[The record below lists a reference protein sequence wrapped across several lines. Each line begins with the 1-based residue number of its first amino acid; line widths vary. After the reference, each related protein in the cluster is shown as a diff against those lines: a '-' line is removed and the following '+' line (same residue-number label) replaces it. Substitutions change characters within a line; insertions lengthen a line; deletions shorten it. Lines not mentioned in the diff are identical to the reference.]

1 MKIERG
7 NESNLRY
14 DKRMVPAN
22 ADATDSSMPLK
33 YRGIEREYDGRTC
46 AVREHAEFTIMTNE
60 IQLKVTQIGFLE
72 LGILFWA
79 KQLRN
84 SINEKQK
91 QRRKKFR
98 RQNFQLKPE
107 RNQQNENFSS
117 TIFCRVIIYVRV
129 HTVVPSML
137 LSSDLGLIGN

>member
-14 DKRMVPAN
+14 DKRMVPVN

-33 YRGIEREYDGRTC
+33 YLGIEREHDGRTC
-46 AVREHAEFTIMTNE
+46 AVCEHAEFTIMTNE

-72 LGILFWA
+72 PGILFWA

-84 SINEKQK
+84 SINKKQK
-91 QRRKKFR
+91 QRRKNSADKIFNSNQNVINR
-98 RQNFQLKPE
+98 TKTFQARFFAGLLFLSACTPLCRQCCCHP
-107 RNQQNENFSS
+107 
-117 TIFCRVIIYVRV
+117 TCV
-129 HTVVPSML
+129 
-137 LSSDLGLIGN
+137 